1 MTSSLA
7 TSPPE
12 PSRLVV
18 RPYRAEDSAGAIA
31 LERACAQGSALQLS
45 FRRDTFHR
53 RAENF
58 PHHALFVAADAGQI
72 VGVMAVGVKDAVLH
86 GRPVRASF
94 GFDLRVHP
102 DHRSRGIA
110 TRLFERANGWG
121 IAQADIGYS
130 YSVADNHLIGG
141 IARRHGSDAGR
152 YSYLVYP
159 VLRRHADRCSAA
171 TAAPIEEVHAEMV
184 RRSGPFDFYC
194 DPLRDGAM
202 RGHQG
207 SWMLRRGAAIAGC
220 SAWSNRGILSE
231 VVERVPLRARLARAL
246 SHTPPLDRL
255 DWPRLPAPGDEL
267 SSWYL
272 FDFFASDAGVAR
284 DLMRHVAFEARAR
297 EVDWCH
303 VIHTERD
310 GWVDAVRA
318 DVPRVFAPLIPY
330 RLMMLRPDGGPPR
343 RVERLYVDVRDV

>member
-7 TSPPE
+7 TSLPE
-12 PSRLVV
+12 QSRLVV
-18 RPYRAEDSAGAIA
+18 RPYHAEDSAGAIA
-31 LERACAQGSALQLS
+31 LERACAQGGALQLS

-58 PHHALFVAADAGQI
+58 PRHALFVAADAGRI
-72 VGVMAVGVKDAVLH
+72 VGVMAVAVKHAVLH

-102 DHRSRGIA
+102 EYRSHGIA
-110 TRLFERANGWG
+110 TRVFERANGWG
-121 IAQADIGYS
+121 IAQADVGYS

-152 YSYLVYP
+152 YAYLVYP
-159 VLRRHADRCSAA
+159 VLRRRAERCAETVGASV
-171 TAAPIEEVHAEMV
+171 EEVHAEML

-194 DPLRDGAM
+194 DPLRDGVL

-207 SWMLRRGAAIAGC
+207 SWILRRGAAIAGC

-231 VVERVPLRARLARAL
+231 VVERIPIRARLARAI
-246 SHTPPLDRL
+246 SHAPPFDRL
-255 DWPRLPAPGDEL
+255 DWPRLPGPGDEL

-272 FDFFASDAGVAR
+272 FDFFASDAVVAR
-284 DLMRHVAFEARAR
+284 DLMRHVAFEALTR
-297 EVDWCH
+297 EIDWCH

-310 GWVDAVRA
+310 AWVQPVRA
-318 DVPRVFAPLIPY
+318 DVPRLFAPVIPY
-330 RLMMLRPDGGPPR
+330 RLMMLRRDARPPR
-343 RVERLYVDVRDV
+343 PIERLYVDVRDV